1 MRHQKAHRKLGR
13 TSEHRMSLLRN
24 LAVSLI
30 NSREERIVTTL
41 PKAKELR
48 PFVER
53 AITLSRKANNLE
65 GDNTGPRALH
75 LRRQA
80 AGFFHAG
87 NMQHSALNG
96 KRGQLRLPRT
106 AGVAALKRLFD
117 ELGERYKDR
126 PGGYTRIFKLGR
138 RAGDNAELAI
148 IELVDNQSE
157 RDAVEAAKKRK
168 STGAKKKK
176 GAETRRAE
184 GAKAGDRAAER
195 AAAEPAAKPAE
206 KTEAVKASEE
216 SAGEAAADTD
226 ATAEA
231 AAVPETAADT
241 TAEAVAVDTGE
252 PEPPAVEET

>member
-30 NSREERIVTTL
+30 NAREERIVTTL

-53 AITLSRKANNLE
+53 AITLSRKATNLE
-65 GDNTGPRALH
+65 GDDTGARALH

-87 NMQHSALNG
+87 NMQAVALTG
-96 KRGQLRLPRT
+96 KRGQARLPRT

-126 PGGYTRIFKLGR
+126 PGGYTRILKLGR

-148 IELVDNQSE
+148 IELVDNQGE
-157 RDAVEAAKKRK
+157 RDALEAAKKRK
-168 STGAKKKK
+168 PAISKKKK
-176 GAETRRAE
+176 TSETKTAGRGKAAPKEEAESAASDAE
-184 GAKAGDRAAER
+184 AIEASAEITSEAADET
-195 AAAEPAAKPAE
+195 AAVEAAEPE
-206 KTEAVKASEE
+206 
-216 SAGEAAADTD
+216 AGETKDS
-226 ATAEA
+226 
-231 AAVPETAADT
+231 
-241 TAEAVAVDTGE
+241 
-252 PEPPAVEET
+252 

>member
-13 TSEHRMSLLRN
+13 TSEHRMSMLRN

-53 AITLSRKANNLE
+53 AITLSRKANGLE
-65 GDNTGPRALH
+65 GEDSGARALH

-87 NMQHSALNG
+87 NMQQSALTG

-157 RDAVEAAKKRK
+157 REALEAARKRK
-168 STGAKKKK
+168 TTGSKKKK
-176 GAETRRAE
+176 GS
-184 GAKAGDRAAER
+184 
-195 AAAEPAAKPAE
+195 AAKG
-206 KTEAVKASEE
+206 S
-216 SAGEAAADTD
+216 
-226 ATAEA
+226 ATARGSATKKE
-231 AAVPETAADT
+231 AADT
-241 TAEAVAVDTGE
+241 TTKAGSKAEPAETSDESSSQASAETSVETATPE
-252 PEPPAVEET
+252 PESNAGEEN